1 MKGFE
6 RKNQLFSLCGLNC
19 GLCPM
24 HLDNYCPGCGGGTGN
39 QSCKIAKCS
48 LEHGGMEYCFQCG
61 EYPCE
66 KYLHIDEFDSFVT
79 HQNQKSDM
87 ERAKKIGIQDYNTE
101 QIEKVEIL
109 KFILTNYKDGRRKT
123 FFCVA
128 VNLLDLQD
136 IKEILRQILQIS
148 DFENRSLKERSAYV
162 VSLFKEIS
170 DKKNLEL
177 KIRKKK

>member
-6 RKNQLFSLCGLNC
+6 RENQLFSLCGLNC

-24 HLDNYCPGCGGGTGN
+24 HLDNHCPGCGTGN

-48 LEHGGMEYCFQCG
+48 LEHGGIEYCFQCG

-87 ERAKKIGIQDYNTE
+87 EKAKKIGIQDYNTE

-109 KFILTNYKDGRRKT
+109 KYILTNYNDGRRKT

-128 VNLLDLQD
+128 VNLLDLQY
-136 IKEILRQILQIS
+136 IKEILRQISQIS
-148 DFENRSLKERSAYV
+148 DFENRPLKEKSAYV
-162 VSLFKEIS
+162 VNLFKEIS